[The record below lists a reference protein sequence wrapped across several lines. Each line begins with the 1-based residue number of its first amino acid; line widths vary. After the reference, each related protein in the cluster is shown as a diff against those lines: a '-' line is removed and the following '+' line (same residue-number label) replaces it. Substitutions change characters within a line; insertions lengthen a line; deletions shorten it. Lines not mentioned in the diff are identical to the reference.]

1 MSARA
6 TVKTSSQYICAV
18 LTGDESDL
26 VLNITTF
33 YTGARWSEIM
43 GLGPK
48 FVSQALVNIHWK
60 LYELNGRFYRGR
72 PKDGSIRDADIPP
85 FLASLLEWQIDTHP
99 DRKCSCRNDAAP
111 WCPGMEYVF
120 LTPGNAH
127 HRRSNYG
134 ARIVRPAADAWYPG
148 REDRYGHSAMP
159 VLVDASAPWPGVPLS
174 PWPPAVAAHPYEPPT
189 GRGIARLAAREGFGR
204 CSVCARST
212 QLRQDGTLINHKSGP
227 DRCAGSL
234 LPPADLPAVAS
245 WLPLLTGL
253 TEHGQ
258 RHAHQTMLDD
268 LNIRYVLQAERM
280 GHEVPGMRGIYKH
293 IAPEWRVDLVNGLQ
307 RVWEVSVAARATIAP
322 RSAVPL
328 LDRLLAGHRRPARV
342 RIGG

>member
-1 MSARA
+1 
-6 TVKTSSQYICAV
+6 
-18 LTGDESDL
+18 
-26 VLNITTF
+26 
-33 YTGARWSEIM
+33 
-43 GLGPK
+43 
-48 FVSQALVNIHWK
+48 
-60 LYELNGRFYRGR
+60 
-72 PKDGSIRDADIPP
+72 
-85 FLASLLEWQIDTHP
+85 
-99 DRKCSCRNDAAP
+99 
-111 WCPGMEYVF
+111 MEYVF
-120 LTPGNAH
+120 LTPGNGH

-148 REDRYGHSAMP
+148 REDRYGHSSVP

-174 PWPPAVAAHPYEPPT
+174 PWPRAVPAQPYEPPT

-227 DRCAGSL
+227 GRCAGSL
-234 LPPADLPAVAS
+234 LPPVDLPAVAS

-280 GHEVPGMRGIYKH
+280 GHEVSGMRGIYKH
-293 IAPEWRVDLVNGLQ
+293 IAPEWRTDLVNGLQ
-307 RVWEVSVAARATIAP
+307 RIWETSLAERAAISL
-322 RSAVPL
+322 RSAVSL
-328 LDRLLAGHRRPARV
+328 LDGMLAAFRKADKFR
-342 RIGG
+342 

>member
-1 MSARA
+1 VADPASSAAVCRA
-6 TVKTSSQYICAV
+6 
-18 LTGDESDL
+18 LR
-26 VLNITTF
+26 
-33 YTGARWSEIM
+33 GANRRQFRFRAEHHHRLHRMRWSEVL

-48 FVSQALVNIHWK
+48 FVSRNLIDIQWK

-72 PKDGSIRDADIPP
+72 PKDGSIRPADIPP
-85 FLASLLEWQIDTHP
+85 FLATLLEWQIDTHP
-99 DRKCSCRNDAAP
+99 RRKCSCRNDEAP

-120 LTPGNAH
+120 PTPEGAH

-134 ARIVRPAADAWYPG
+134 ARIVRPAADGWFPG
-148 REDRYGHSAMP
+148 REDRYGNFVRP
-159 VLVDASAPWPGVPLS
+159 VLVDASAAWPGVPLS
-174 PWPPAVAAHPYEPPT
+174 PWPPAVEGEPYAPPT
-189 GRGIARLAAREGFGR
+189 GRGIAGLAAREGFGR

-227 DRCAGSL
+227 SRCPGSL
-234 LPPADLPAVAS
+234 LLPAELPAVAN
-245 WLPLLTGL
+245 WLPLLSGL

-258 RHAHQTMLDD
+258 RHAHQVMLDD

-280 GHEVPGMRGIYKH
+280 GHEVPGMRGIYTH

-307 RVWEVSVAARATIAP
+307 RLWEESLDQRALYSP

-328 LDRLLAGHRRPARV
+328 LDDLLRLVGPQY
-342 RIGG
+342 